1 MSRSLGRR
9 GVHVLRQFGTAL
21 AAAATLGCLLW
32 SPTASAQGG
41 GGQPVPVTVTRPMR
55 RDVPVLARGIGTV
68 QPLQNILVR
77 ARVDGTLDRVF
88 FTEGQEVKTGDLLA
102 QIDPRPY
109 QAAFDQALAK
119 KAADEAQLTAARAD
133 LVRYTT
139 LEASQ
144 AASRQRFDQVRAQV
158 AQLEATV
165 KGDDAAIAMAGLN
178 LSFTKITAPMD
189 GRVGLRL
196 LDPGN
201 LIRVADP
208 NGVGLVTLSQ
218 IKPVALLFTLPQ
230 DTLPAVQ
237 AALRAPSRPKVLAY
251 TSDDRTLLAEGELL
265 TVDNAIDAATGTI
278 KLKAVFPNGESALWP
293 GQFVNA
299 RLQLQLR
306 EGVLTVP
313 SVAVNRGVMGLYAY
327 VVKAD
332 GTVAAQPLD
341 VVQDDGQ
348 VAVVAK
354 GLEAETQVV
363 VAGQSRLAN
372 GTRVSATEAKPGA

>member
-1 MSRSLGRR
+1 MLVSLGRNAA
-9 GVHVLRQFGTAL
+9 VLAAL
-21 AAAATLGCLLW
+21 AWPLW
-32 SPTASAQGG
+32 HGIASAQQGG
-41 GGQPVPVTVTRPMR
+41 AGQPVPVTVARPVR

-68 QPLQNILVR
+68 QPLQNVLVR

-88 FTEGQEVKTGDLLA
+88 FTEGQEVRAGDLLA
-102 QIDPRPY
+102 LIDPRPY

-119 KAADEAQLTAARAD
+119 KAADEAQLVAARAD
-133 LVRYTT
+133 LVRYTD
-139 LEASQ
+139 LASSQ
-144 AASRQRFDQVRAQV
+144 AASRQRYDQVRAQV

-165 KGDDAAIAMAGLN
+165 KGDDAAIATAGLN
-178 LSFTKITAPMD
+178 LSFTRITAPMD

-196 LDPGN
+196 MDPGN

-230 DTLPAVQ
+230 DSLPAVQ
-237 AALRAPSRPKVLAY
+237 AALRAPDRPKVLAY

-265 TVDNAIDAATGTI
+265 TVDNSIDAATGTI
-278 KLKAVFPNGESALWP
+278 KLKAVFPNAESALWP

-306 EGVLTVP
+306 HDVLTIP

-332 GTVAAQPLD
+332 NTVGAQPLD
-341 VVQDDGQ
+341 VVQDDGH
-348 VAVVAK
+348 VAVVDK
-354 GLEAETQVV
+354 GIDPDTPVV
-363 VAGQSRLAN
+363 VAGQSRLSN
-372 GTRVSATEAKPGA
+372 GARVAVTEAKPGA